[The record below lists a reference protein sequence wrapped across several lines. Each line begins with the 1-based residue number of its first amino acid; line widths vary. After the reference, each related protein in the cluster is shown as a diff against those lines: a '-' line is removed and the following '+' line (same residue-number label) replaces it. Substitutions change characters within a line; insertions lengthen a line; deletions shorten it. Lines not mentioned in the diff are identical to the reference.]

1 MSRLIAPIAVIV
13 ALAGGVLLYFSTF
26 IVHQTEQ
33 AIVLQFGA
41 AQRVVT
47 EPGLYFKV
55 PFVQNVVTLSKRLL
69 SLDAS
74 TAERDVPTGD
84 QKRVLVDAFARWK
97 IVDPLRFYQTQGT
110 VAQASDQLDALVK
123 ASVRDI
129 VAQHPLVVPEI
140 GVSDV
145 GLRAALLSARRNEIM
160 LRMKE
165 DVNLKVAA
173 IGIEVVDV
181 RLRRVDLPPENSQAV
196 FLRMEAERQS
206 QAARFRAD
214 GDRDALS
221 RRALA
226 DTRVAEIRASAQREA
241 EQTRGTGDAGRAC
254 VYAEAYGRDPD
265 FFSFYRSLRAYEAS
279 LQGTNTTIVLSPD
292 SEFFR
297 YFGELRKPSA
307 SGALPLGTTAPAES
321 LVPRGAAADDPCKL
335 YFPPDLPAE

>member
-1 MSRLIAPIAVIV
+1 MSRLIAPIALILV
-13 ALAGGVLLYFSTF
+13 LGGGVIGYFSTF

-47 EPGLYFKV
+47 EPGLYLKW
-55 PFVQNVVTLSKRLL
+55 PFFQNVVTLSKRLL
-69 SLDAS
+69 SLDSS
-74 TAERDVPTGD
+74 TAERDVPTVD

-97 IVDPLRFYQTQGT
+97 IVDPLKFYQTQGT
-110 VAQASDQLDALVK
+110 VAQARDQLDALVK

-129 VAQHPLVVPEI
+129 VAQHPLIVPEA
-140 GVSDV
+140 GSEVAT
-145 GLRAALLSARRNEIM
+145 RPALLSERRAEIM
-160 LRMKE
+160 RRMKD

-181 RLRRVDLPPENSQAV
+181 RLRRVDLPTENSQAV

-214 GDRDALS
+214 GDRDALA
-221 RRALA
+221 RRAMA

-254 VYAEAYGRDPD
+254 VYADAYGRDPD

-279 LQGTNTTIVLSPD
+279 LQGANTTIVLSPD

-297 YFGELRKPSA
+297 YFGELRSPSTATSPSGTKP
-307 SGALPLGTTAPAES
+307 PAEA

-335 YFPPDLPAE
+335 YFPPDIPVE